1 MRQLSV
7 IPATAGGEDI
17 QDHQRASRRLRLA
30 GKRSRSYRSHQAG
43 GGTAGTAKLEAAGTV
58 RRAIFPAGA
67 AII

>member
-1 MRQLSV
+1 MRQFSV

-17 QDHQRASRRLRLA
+17 QDHQRASRRLRRPGIGA
-30 GKRSRSYRSHQAG
+30 DRTAG
-43 GGTAGTAKLEAAGTV
+43 GGTAGTAKVEAAGTV